1 MNPPKRPA
9 SNPRNFSDLPNGAH
23 YLAPMPPTLS
33 GQGRS
38 SSRSDRAASRDLHV
52 RRLEMS
58 ALVLQAQALVAIAE
72 GDLPAG
78 VEYAVKAARCIMALR
93 DLGELGP

>member
-33 GQGRS
+33 G
-38 SSRSDRAASRDLHV
+38 
-52 RRLEMS
+52 
-58 ALVLQAQALVAIAE
+58 QALVAIAE